1 MKYYCIGIK
10 GSGMSTLAQ
19 ILFDLGNEVSGYD
32 DAQGYKFTQD
42 GLDSRGIKIYYDN
55 DHEIDNDTIVT
66 YSVAFSTDHPEMK
79 RVKDMGLTIKPYAEI
94 MGDVVAMFSTIGV
107 SGTHGKTT
115 TSSIIRHILED
126 SGVGCNYFIGAGD
139 GMATNDNEYYVVESD
154 EFNRHFL
161 YYHPR
166 FSIITNIEEEHME
179 IYSDIDDIRNCFE
192 QFANQTKEL
201 VIANGDN
208 EQVKKINYKTDVL
221 FYGFNDDNDIVIKD
235 LLLDS
240 DSSKFSVVFKGEDLG
255 KFEIPLFGK
264 HMVMNSVAAIGICHH
279 IGIDMDIIRK
289 ALSSFK
295 NAKKRFEITNI
306 GDTVVIDD
314 YAHHPTEIKA
324 TLEAVRQKYPE
335 RKIVAV
341 FRPNTYSRTKDFTKE
356 FIDALEVADKV
367 YMTEILANREKQEDY
382 PGVGS
387 HMILDE
393 IPGGEMIE
401 EETISNLDKEI
412 GNVVIFMGCADNSHL
427 IEGFEDLLK

>member
-42 GLDSRGIKIYYDN
+42 GLDSRGIKIYYDH
-55 DHEIDNDTIVT
+55 DHEIDKDTIVT

-79 RVKDMGLTIKPYAEI
+79 RVKDMGLTIKPYGEI

-367 YMTEILANREKQEDY
+367 YMTEILANREKAEDY

-401 EETISNLDKEI
+401 EDTISNLSKEI

-427 IEGFEDLLK
+427 IEGFENILK

>member
-10 GSGMSTLAQ
+10 GTGMSTLAQ

-42 GLDSRGIKIYYDN
+42 GLDSRGIKIYYGH
-55 DHEIDNDTIVT
+55 DHEIDKDTIVT
-66 YSVAFSTDHPEMK
+66 YSVAFSVDHPEMV
-79 RVKDMGLTIKPYAEI
+79 RVKELGLTIKPYAEI

-126 SGVGCNYFIGAGD
+126 SVGCNYFIGAGD
-139 GMATNDNEYYVVESD
+139 GMATKDNEYYVVESD

-166 FSIITNIEEEHME
+166 YSIITNIEEEHME
-179 IYSDIDDIRNCFE
+179 IYDDIDDIRNCFE

-208 EQVKKINYKTDVL
+208 DQVKKINYKTDVL
-221 FYGFNDDNDIVIKD
+221 FYGFNDNNDIVIKD
-235 LLLDS
+235 SILDS
-240 DSSKFSVVFKGEDLG
+240 EGSKFRIVFKGEDLG
-255 KFEIPLFGK
+255 KFQVPLFGK
-264 HMVMNSVAAIGICHH
+264 HMVMNSAAAIGICHY
-279 IGIDMDIIRK
+279 IGIDLDIIKK
-289 ALSSFK
+289 ALNTFK
-295 NAKKRFEITNI
+295 NAKRRFETTNI

-324 TLEAVRQKYPE
+324 TLEAVRQKYPD

-367 YMTEILANREKQEDY
+367 YMTEILANREKAEDY

-401 EETISNLDKEI
+401 EDTISNLSKEI

-427 IEGFEDLLK
+427 IEGFENILK

>member
-55 DHEIDNDTIVT
+55 DHEIDKDTIVT

-295 NAKKRFEITNI
+295 NAKKRFEINNI
-306 GDTVVIDD
+306 VDTKKKNDANFIYVI
-314 YAHHPTEIKA
+314 IFGSF
-324 TLEAVRQKYPE
+324 LF
-335 RKIVAV
+335 KILL
-341 FRPNTYSRTKDFTKE
+341 FN
-356 FIDALEVADKV
+356 
-367 YMTEILANREKQEDY
+367 
-382 PGVGS
+382 
-387 HMILDE
+387 
-393 IPGGEMIE
+393 
-401 EETISNLDKEI
+401 
-412 GNVVIFMGCADNSHL
+412 
-427 IEGFEDLLK
+427 LLKLALSTDDFVVSEF